1 MAIYATW
8 DDVKAMYELPMPD
21 EAQPRIDA
29 LLKQASARLTAL
41 VPSLPA
47 RIAAG
52 TVDPD
57 LPGGMCVEAVL
68 RVYRNPSGV
77 TQQATGPFSRSLHAT
92 AARNEIYF
100 DPEQVKS
107 LLTDVNGS
115 LGIGTFRVAVPAP
128 QGPAAPLDT
137 DPVGYYTPEQ
147 LRLLWGRW

>member
-77 TQQATGPFSRSLHAT
+77 TQQSTGPFSRSLHAT

-100 DPEQVKS
+100 DPEAIKA
-107 LLTDVNGS
+107 LLVESNATT
-115 LGIGTFRVAVPAP
+115 GIGTFQVNVPAA
-128 QGPAAPLDT
+128 QSLARPLDG
-137 DPVGYYTPEQ
+137 DPAGYYTPEQ

>member
-21 EAQPRIDA
+21 GDEARVTA
-29 LLKQASARLTAL
+29 LLTQASARLTAL

-47 RIAAG
+47 RLTAE
-52 TVDPD
+52 TLDPE
-57 LPGGMCVEAVL
+57 LPRGLVVEAVL

-100 DPEQVKS
+100 DPEAVRA
-107 LLTDVNGS
+107 LLVEANDSTGV
-115 LGIGTFRVAVPAP
+115 GTFTVSVPAP
-128 QGPAAPLDT
+128 QGLARPLDV
-137 DPVGYYTPEQ
+137 DPAGYYSPEQ
-147 LRLLWGRW
+147 LRVLWGRW